1 MLRIFLSL
9 IAILFCFSFGSE
21 QTKQKKI
28 ILPPGSNPSGNWSP
42 GILVNGTLYV
52 AGMGGEDA
60 AGKIPANFDA
70 EVKQSLENIGV
81 VLKEAGMVPADVVSA
96 QVYLTDKS
104 LFERMNAVYTS
115 YFKVPRPARTTVVVA
130 KLVGDVHIEI
140 TVTARK

>member
-1 MLRIFLSL
+1 MLKIYLSF
-9 IAILFCFSFGSE
+9 IAILLCFSFSFA

-28 ILPPGSNPSGNWSP
+28 ILPPGSNASGNWSP
-42 GILVNGTLYV
+42 GILVDGTLYV
-52 AGMGGEDA
+52 SGMGGEDA
-60 AGKIPANFDA
+60 TGKIPADFDA
-70 EVKQSLENIGV
+70 EVKQSLANIGV
-81 VLKEAGMVPADVVSA
+81 ILKEAGMEPSDVVSA

-130 KLVGDVHIEI
+130 KLVGDGHIEI